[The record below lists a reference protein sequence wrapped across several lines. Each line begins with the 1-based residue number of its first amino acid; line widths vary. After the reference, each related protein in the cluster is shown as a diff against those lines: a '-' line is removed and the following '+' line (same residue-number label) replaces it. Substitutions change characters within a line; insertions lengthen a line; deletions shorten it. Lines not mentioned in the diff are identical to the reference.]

1 MPDYSVTDLQDVF
14 VYAIIDEYLHNSK
27 HRRQTRSS
35 ATGLPAKL
43 SDAEVLFVFVSACLE
58 YGGNCLKA
66 MQAHRRHGNIK
77 CLLDKS
83 QFNRRL
89 HRLEPVVEELISLFS
104 LIAARADEHY
114 ALDSFPLPVCRNIR
128 IRRCKLV
135 QGQQYRGYCA
145 SKKEYYYGFKV
156 HLVTAS
162 DGRIIEFE
170 FTPGAS
176 ADANGLNLFQFQLPA
191 EAELFA
197 DKAYNNYSQERVL
210 LEDGSM
216 RLKPIRKSNSR
227 QEDNTYLSNWL
238 RKQQRKHI
246 ESDISSLQALYP
258 KKIHA
263 VTKEGFLLKAL
274 GFLLAHHFSFYL

>member
-14 VYAIIDEYLHNSK
+14 VYAIIDEYLQSSK
-27 HRRQTRSS
+27 HRCQTRCS
-35 ATGLPAKL
+35 ATGLAAKL
-43 SDAEVLFVFVSACLE
+43 SDAEILFIFVSACLE

-66 MQAHRRHGNIK
+66 MKAHKRHGNIK

-89 HRLEPVVEELISLFS
+89 HRLEPVVEELLSLFS
-104 LIAARADEHY
+104 MIAAAATEHY
-114 ALDSFPLPVCRNIR
+114 ALDSFPLPVCHNIR

-135 QGQQYRGYCA
+135 QGEHYRGYCA

-162 DGRIIEFE
+162 DGRIVEFE

-176 ADANGLNLFQFQLPA
+176 ADANGLNQLQLQLPA
-191 EAELFA
+191 DAELFA
-197 DKAYNNYSQERVL
+197 DKAYNSYGHEQSL
-210 LEDGSM
+210 LEHGSIK
-216 RLKPIRKSNSR
+216 LQPIRKINSR
-227 QEDNTYLSNWL
+227 QGDNTYLNNWL
-238 RKQQRKHI
+238 KKQQRKHI
-246 ESDISSLQALYP
+246 ESDISSLLTLFP

-263 VTKEGFLLKAL
+263 VTKEGFLLKIL

>member
-1 MPDYSVTDLQDVF
+1 M
-14 VYAIIDEYLHNSK
+14 
-27 HRRQTRSS
+27 
-35 ATGLPAKL
+35 
-43 SDAEVLFVFVSACLE
+43 
-58 YGGNCLKA
+58 
-66 MQAHRRHGNIK
+66 
-77 CLLDKS
+77 
-83 QFNRRL
+83 
-89 HRLEPVVEELISLFS
+89 
-104 LIAARADEHY
+104 
-114 ALDSFPLPVCRNIR
+114 
-128 IRRCKLV
+128 

-145 SKKEYYYGFKV
+145 SKKEYYYGFKL

-176 ADANGLNLFQFQLPA
+176 ADANGLNLLQFQLPA

-197 DKAYNNYSQERVL
+197 DKAYNNYKQERVL
-210 LEDGSM
+210 LEDGSI

-246 ESDISSLQALYP
+246 ESDISSLQALFP

-263 VTKEGFLLKAL
+263 VTKQGFLLKAL